1 MPQVSLQVLL
11 GWARVSIGG
20 EGPHQT
26 QVGVV
31 GGKRDAAGRSSS
43 LGNRQLKINT
53 GFTERAVKII
63 TILLFKKKTC

>member
-43 LGNRQLKINT
+43 LGNRQLKMNT
-53 GFTERAVKII
+53 GFTGRAIKVI
-63 TILLFKKKTC
+63 TILLVF

>member
-53 GFTERAVKII
+53 GFTECAVNHHTTII
-63 TILLFKKKTC
+63 IF